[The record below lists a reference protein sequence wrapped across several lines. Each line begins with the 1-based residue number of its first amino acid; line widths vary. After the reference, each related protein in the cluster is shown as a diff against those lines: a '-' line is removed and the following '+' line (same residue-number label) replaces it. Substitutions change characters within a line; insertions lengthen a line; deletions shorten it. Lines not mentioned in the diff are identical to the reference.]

1 MIANDTLYLFD
12 NKKEIVTIIHPRNVL
27 MSEQTAEI
35 NAVIEHVVQ
44 ALYVNEVEQAQ
55 YFGMKDIDDPAN
67 FLMYK
72 IDRLTVDAKNGTF
85 TIKGT
90 HIFFDDLS
98 GRGGIVEELRP
109 TNEPVELVLAEILSG
124 TGWEVGEVHTT
135 NTMTADYSYKGK
147 RDVFWDF
154 IKRSNVEFS
163 LSMKFEKGQIVR
175 KLVHLHN
182 EIGEDLG
189 KWYEYGDK
197 LVTVQKEVESTN
209 VYTAFIGVGKEITE
223 ENGTKKRLTFED
235 VEWSVEKGDPLNKPL
250 GQNFIELPEATAK
263 YGYED
268 GSARFKPIHFNDVEV
283 PEQLL
288 EMTYKQAV
296 AESRP
301 KVHFKSSAIDNEV
314 VHLGETVRIVRADLN
329 IRYKTRIFKIVR
341 DFKRVGVKEFE
352 FGDKLIYTPAERI
365 RKQKDEVQNMIQE
378 VAQEVMNEQPDD
390 DPNVQPW
397 DAMIVVKHG
406 WDATVERP
414 DYAYT
419 VYWVG
424 SVAPMNAEEGDLW
437 IGGTV

>member
-1 MIANDTLYLFD
+1 MITNDTLYLFD

-44 ALYVNEVEQAQ
+44 ALYVEEVEQAQ
-55 YFGMKDIDDPAN
+55 YFGMKDIDDPEN

-72 IDRLTVDAKNGTF
+72 IDRLTVDAEDGTF
-85 TIKGT
+85 TLKGT

-109 TNEPVELVLAEILSG
+109 TDEPVDSVLAKIIAG
-124 TGWEVGEVHTT
+124 TGWEIGSVNTT
-135 NTMTADYSYKGK
+135 NKITADYSYQIK

-154 IKRSNVEFS
+154 LKKGNVEFS
-163 LSMKFEKGQIVR
+163 LSMEFEKGKIVR
-175 KLVHLHN
+175 KLVHLYN
-182 EIGEDLG
+182 EIGADFG

-197 LVTVQKEVESTN
+197 LITVQKEVESSN
-209 VYTAFIGVGKEITE
+209 IYTAFFGVGKEVTE
-223 ENGTKKRLTFED
+223 EDGTKRRITFAD
-235 VEWSVEKGDPLNKPL
+235 VEWSVENGDPLDKPL
-250 GQNFIELPEATAK
+250 GQKFIELPEATAK

-268 GSARFKPIHFNDVEV
+268 GSARFKPLQFNDVEE

-296 AESRP
+296 EESRP
-301 KVHFKSSAIDNEV
+301 KVQFKSSAIDNEV
-314 VHLGETVRIVRADLN
+314 VHLGETVRIVRGDLN
-329 IRYKTRIFKIVR
+329 IRYKTRVFKMVR
-341 DFKRVGVKEFE
+341 DFKRAGAKEFE
-352 FGDKLIYTPAERI
+352 FGEKLIYTPAERI
-365 RKQKDEVQNMIQE
+365 RKQKEEVRNIVQE
-378 VAQEVMNEQPDD
+378 AVAEQPDD
-390 DPNVQPW
+390 NVQPW

-406 WDATVERP
+406 SDATVERP

-424 SVAPMNAEEGDLW
+424 SVAPMNAAEGDLW
-437 IGGTV
+437 IGGTI